1 MITLGNVHQGVLSHV
16 RGNYDGGVVTV
27 GDWLSRRRWWRWW
40 RRRWHVWRWGR
51 GRGWDGEVASSSGF
65 VDDTLIDIA
74 RSTRVV
80 DLVAVNL
87 VAI

>member
-1 MITLGNVHQGVLSHV
+1 MYG
-16 RGNYDGGVVTV
+16 GGV
-27 GDWLSRRRWWRWW
+27 G
-40 RRRWHVWRWGR
+40 

-65 VDDTLIDIA
+65 VDDMLIDIA

-80 DLVAVNL
+80 DQVAVNL